1 MQNFVF
7 WIIFFRRKKTARDE
21 FFQNLHFVFLAKRNE
36 KNRTLDTLIFKK
48 NEGFGFD
55 EQ

>member
-1 MQNFVF
+1 MQNFVL
-7 WIIFFRRKKTARDE
+7 WINCGAQKSPCDV